1 MEGDSIVAD
10 TLTHERLDRFAFV
23 LAYPKG
29 EVDED
34 QLLFEVARFNFTSF
48 MVRNFELE
56 FADNGEISMLVVKGF
71 VSYDEVHSYAQRLYS
86 DRHMSAVLEGMRSV
100 LISEPNLRL
109 LGTEYSFDE
118 YKDYFDTHFAPI
130 KVQSD
135 AIIDDLTPDQLKD
148 YDEAEDEAETDE
160 ADTNETD
167 DEESTPDYYDD
178 FPFGF

>member
-1 MEGDSIVAD
+1 
-10 TLTHERLDRFAFV
+10 
-23 LAYPKG
+23 
-29 EVDED
+29 
-34 QLLFEVARFNFTSF
+34 
-48 MVRNFELE
+48 
-56 FADNGEISMLVVKGF
+56 MLVVKGF

-135 AIIDDLTPDQLKD
+135 AIIDDLTPDQLND

-160 ADTNETD
+160 TDTNETD

>member
-10 TLTHERLDRFAFV
+10 TLTHERLDKFAFV

-29 EVDED
+29 AVDED

-56 FADNGEISMLVVKGF
+56 FADNGDISMLVVKGF

-86 DRHMSAVLEGMRSV
+86 DRHMSVVLEGMRTV
-100 LISEPNLRL
+100 LISESNLRL

-130 KVQSD
+130 KVQGD
-135 AIIDDLTPDQLKD
+135 AIIDDLTPDQLNSED
-148 YDEAEDEAETDE
+148 DIDEDEADDADTEETDE
-160 ADTNETD
+160 
-167 DEESTPDYYDD
+167 EESAPDYYDD